1 MDTGTLAVLVVGT
14 HSLTVLEVTT
24 KAENARIQDQLQCWI
39 KIQELSKRQS
49 SDWSYLVIG
58 HIRGV
63 TLSEPTTHPGTVQYL
78 LPIQALNLLPN
89 THPEDRYP
97 TWGQQL
103 QFNNTL
109 QHNIR

>member
-1 MDTGTLAVLVVGT
+1 MAVLVVGT

-78 LPIQALNLLPN
+78 SIINSSAKPTTQYPSRGSLPYLGSAITIQ
-89 THPEDRYP
+89 
-97 TWGQQL
+97 
-103 QFNNTL
+103 
-109 QHNIR
+109 